1 MGGAASFSGLGAAA
15 SSSWFVGAIATL
27 GSEDAVS
34 SLHSFIA
41 PSLLLAGA
49 SSLLLAVAAAI
60 SCLEEAALIF
70 AAFIPCPCSACVG
83 KSLLGFWGWFPCGV

>member
-1 MGGAASFSGLGAAA
+1 MDAAA

-27 GSEDAVS
+27 GLEDAVS
-34 SLHSFIA
+34 LLHSFVT

-49 SSLLLAVAAAI
+49 SSLLLLVAAAI
-60 SCLEEAALIF
+60 PYLGEAALVF

-83 KSLLGFWGWFPCGV
+83 KSLLGFWGWCPCGV